1 VKLVRPA
8 AAGAVRCVRQ
18 ISSYNLCR
26 VQDSGRRDPRR
37 SVCVMDKDKGSNPG
51 STEVRSHETP
61 IAVELWAVAE
71 YNISLSF
78 RYALV

>member
-1 VKLVRPA
+1 MSGRFRRTIY
-8 AAGAVRCVRQ
+8 AGFRILR
-18 ISSYNLCR
+18 
-26 VQDSGRRDPRR
+26 RRDPRR